1 MHIQRLRA
9 AWSGASIPTA
19 PYAKGYLKIDW
30 TGEVSPRQFRFAS
43 AQLQTTQS
51 GEDHVA
57 EKLSGLP
64 EPPREEAPHRIDPLP
79 LRQVR
84 LEGLT
89 CPSR

>member
-43 AQLQTTQS
+43 AQLQTTNQVKTTWQKNCPACRS
-51 GEDHVA
+51 
-57 EKLSGLP
+57 
-64 EPPREEAPHRIDPLP
+64 PLVKKHP
-79 LRQVR
+79 T
-84 LEGLT
+84 ESIP
-89 CPSR
+89 CPCGKYVWKG